1 MLDKTRIDKNGFHF
15 MIEDVN
21 RIKIEQCF
29 TDTLYDLSGKRLSI
43 GYGHTGW
50 IIGLSQN
57 QYDNYYIIF
66 DNNSSKII
74 FKTCVYKIEKDVM
87 NDTKPEFSGREIM
100 LIQEYID
107 LYFDTHKN
115 EKLLYLNI

>member
-15 MIEDVN
+15 MIEDIN
-21 RIKIEQCF
+21 RIKIEQSF
-29 TDTLYDLSGKRLSI
+29 TDTLYDLSGKKLSV

-66 DNNSSKII
+66 DNNSSKIT
-74 FKTCVYKIEKDVM
+74 FKTCVYKIENDVID
-87 NDTKPEFSGREIM
+87 DTKPKFSDREIK
-100 LIQEYID
+100 LIQEYIN

-115 EKLLYLNI
+115 EKLLYLGV